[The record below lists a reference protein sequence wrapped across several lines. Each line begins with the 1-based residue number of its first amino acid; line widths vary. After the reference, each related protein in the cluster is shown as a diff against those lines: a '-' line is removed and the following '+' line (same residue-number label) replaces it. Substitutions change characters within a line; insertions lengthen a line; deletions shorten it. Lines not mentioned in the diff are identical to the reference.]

1 MNYVI
6 KAVENNQSTVE
17 KKVKIQ
23 VFTRVLVIGF
33 LLVSPIMYCYFKFC
47 KKIPTLNETQQGLL
61 YNILSKKINE
71 KDMFHDVKVLDA
83 KTKDEK
89 AVKNFIVTLSQRT
102 TNDNLFQDHIK
113 EFKKFTHPS
122 WTIFNKLVDLNI
134 NKFDKNK
141 ICDLFLGQDILN
153 KLKNK
158 GVDINLLIENNISII
173 QNILGDNYSLFEELT
188 KNNKVLSQFIL
199 IYLAV

>member
-113 EFKKFTHPS
+113 EFKKFTHLS
-122 WTIFNKLVDLNI
+122 WTPFKELINLNISQSDGNNIYDSMSKIGLMYNSSVDLQQFVKNVKINI
-134 NKFDKNK
+134 IK
-141 ICDLFLGQDILN
+141 
-153 KLKNK
+153 
-158 GVDINLLIENNISII
+158 
-173 QNILGDNYSLFEELT
+173 NILGDKFALFQKLAKENETLF
-188 KNNKVLSQFIL
+188 SFIL
-199 IYLAV
+199 EYWKEK

>member
-113 EFKKFTHPS
+113 EFKKFTHLS
-122 WTIFNKLVDLNI
+122 WTPFKDLVNLNI
-134 NKFDKNK
+134 SKENYEK
-141 ICDLFLGQDILN
+141 ICNAFI
-153 KLKNK
+153 KNE
-158 GVDINLLIENNISII
+158 ENID
-173 QNILGDNYSLFEELT
+173 QNILENKNFNLLQELKRDNKTLFC
-188 KNNKVLSQFIL
+188 FIL
-199 IYLAV
+199 EYWNGSKRI